1 MIELY
6 VSFYNFVAAFV
17 SKNHSLK
24 AALHCSRG
32 HSRFSSSKTRN
43 TSKCA
48 TTWSIKQQLF
58 FIFCHCLCHDRCSYP
73 CCYSR
78 KWCAKDHSAGCCLFF
93 HLETILLL
101 RNNTTAHSVLLIL
114 FLLASIP
121 YFVYQIFYVA
131 CCQIS
136 SNYCPHPE
144 CLFWASWWRVMLQL
158 QPFGEITLALRLS
171 TSSSQGFCWFS
182 SLLVALPG

>member
-1 MIELY
+1 MTGAPIPAATAGNDVPKTIPLD
-6 VSFYNFVAAFV
+6 VA
-17 SKNHSLK
+17 
-24 AALHCSRG
+24 C
-32 HSRFSSSKTRN
+32 
-43 TSKCA
+43 
-48 TTWSIKQQLF
+48 
-58 FIFCHCLCHDRCSYP
+58 
-73 CCYSR
+73 
-78 KWCAKDHSAGCCLFF
+78 FF

-144 CLFWASWWRVMLQL
+144 CLFLGIMMACYAAAAAIW
-158 QPFGEITLALRLS
+158 
-171 TSSSQGFCWFS
+171 
-182 SLLVALPG
+182 